1 MSELRIDL
9 DGGRNAFAPGETL
22 AVRVAWHLA
31 SPPKRLELRL
41 FWYTEGKGTQDVEIV
56 ERHPLEGGA
65 FGEQRVSLRAPSGPY
80 SFSGRLISLLWALEA
95 VAEPGG
101 EVARREI
108 VLSPSGEEVRLD
120 APGAARDP
128 V

>member
-1 MSELRIDL
+1 LKLLACAGIKVALLALVMV
-9 DGGRNAFAPGETL
+9 GGNLTSS
-22 AVRVAWHLA
+22 VTV
-31 SPPKRLELRL
+31 
-41 FWYTEGKGTQDVEIV
+41 
-56 ERHPLEGGA
+56 A

-120 APGAARDP
+120 AQGAARDP

>member
-1 MSELRIDL
+1 MSELRIGV
-9 DGGRNAFAPGETL
+9 DGGRTAFAPGETID
-22 AVRVAWHLA
+22 ARISWHLA

-56 ERHPLEGGA
+56 ERHPLQGGA
-65 FGEQRVSLRAPSGPY
+65 FGEQVVSLRAPGGPY
-80 SFSGRLISLLWALEA
+80 SFSGRLISLIWALEA

-101 EVARREI
+101 EVARCEV
-108 VLSPSGEEVRLD
+108 VLSPSGEEIRLD
-120 APGAARDP
+120 AESAARDP